1 MNKVVLIGYSGH
13 SYVIAEILQLSGYS
27 IAGYCEKSKMVY
39 NPFDLN
45 YLGYETDIN
54 IVQNFVI
61 SDYKFFPAIG
71 DNKIRER
78 VTLYL
83 QNLDLEPVNAIHPDS
98 GISFKSSLGE
108 GVMISSWVRINPLS
122 IINDGTIIN
131 TGAIIEHECKIG
143 QFSHIAP
150 GAVLAGNVS
159 IGARSFIGAN
169 AVIKEGIIIGSDVIV
184 GAGAVVIRNVPDGI
198 TVVGNPAIPKK

>member
-27 IAGYCEKSKMVY
+27 IAGYCEKSQMGY

-54 IVQNFVI
+54 IVQNFI
-61 SDYKFFPAIG
+61 GSNYKFFPAIG

-83 QNLDLEPVNAIHPDS
+83 QNLDLKPLNAIHPDS
-98 GISFKSSLGE
+98 SISLKSSLGD
-108 GVMISSWVRINPLS
+108 GVMISSGVRINPLS

-184 GAGAVVIRNVPDGI
+184 GAGAVVICNVQDGI